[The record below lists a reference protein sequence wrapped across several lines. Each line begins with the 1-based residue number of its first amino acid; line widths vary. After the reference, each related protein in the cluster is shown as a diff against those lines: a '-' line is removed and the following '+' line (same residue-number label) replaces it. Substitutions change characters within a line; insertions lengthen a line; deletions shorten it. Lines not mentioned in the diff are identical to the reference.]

1 LFDLTPAQE
10 RHLSKILYIRIT
22 SNLSTTP
29 SQTNEIINSLKR
41 EKYKFFYNDY
51 GIESGYLLWANVNS
65 FGYRRFIEHKI
76 KPIYLHEW
84 NEGTNNIFL
93 QLVINKPFSKITY
106 AQLLKERRQ
115 FNLSAY
121 ISKKDNVVN
130 IKSQSS
136 FSMKEYRL

>member
-1 LFDLTPAQE
+1 MFDLTPAQE
-10 RHLSKILYIRIT
+10 RHLSNILYIRIK

-29 SQTNEIINSLKR
+29 SEANEIINSLKR
-41 EKYKFFYNDY
+41 EKFKFFYNDY

-65 FGYRRFIEHKI
+65 FTYRRFIDHKI

-84 NEGTNNIFL
+84 NEGKNNIFL

-106 AQLLKERRQ
+106 TQLLKERRQ

-121 ISKKDNVVN
+121 VSKKDKIVTYKNHKVV
-130 IKSQSS
+130 
-136 FSMKEYRL
+136 FS